1 MSQTIKGIKPVHVTI
16 NHLEVEE
23 GPVIEVIK
31 SEKIDQFDENTY
43 AKLEDVSFKNG
54 RIEVEV
60 YSQILEDAPDFA
72 RGFIGLAFRISENDD
87 YFESFY
93 IRPTNGRTE
102 DPIRRNRAIQYFAYP
117 TYTFDYFR
125 EKGIMDYEGPA
136 DIGLDEWIHLAVE
149 LDNNV
154 GRFYVNNDLV
164 LTVEDLIHQPRA
176 GNLGLFVDI
185 GTRAYFKN
193 ITILERD

>member
-16 NHLEVEE
+16 NHLEV
-23 GPVIEVIK
+23 
-31 SEKIDQFDENTY
+31 
-43 AKLEDVSFKNG
+43 
-54 RIEVEV
+54 
-60 YSQILEDAPDFA
+60 EDAPDFA

-125 EKGIMDYEGPA
+125 EKGIMDCRYWPG
-136 DIGLDEWIHLAVE
+136 
-149 LDNNV
+149 
-154 GRFYVNNDLV
+154 
-164 LTVEDLIHQPRA
+164 
-176 GNLGLFVDI
+176 
-185 GTRAYFKN
+185 
-193 ITILERD
+193 